1 MPRTLTTSL
10 LTLIL
15 AAHALAQSEPV
26 AVSLPA
32 EGATP
37 AVQQMVRPDRLLPVD
52 PVMLKQGKA
61 VAGDRS
67 LAVAFEGNTYVF
79 TTKDTRD
86 TFMRDPRTYAATDAG
101 ACGRMGPLG
110 GLGDA
115 RRYAIEEGLLYFF
128 ASPECMATFKANPH
142 GHMEPY
148 DQMPSGLPDAQID
161 GMAAFD
167 RWVAYVGGKDAIR
180 KAETYRQTSTE
191 RVQASGA
198 EWDRIEELEITGP
211 TRARQRVTWRKVG
224 DPQADPTVIETI
236 LTPERAIIGPEGP
249 GAQELYGTRRTAFER
264 QLNRLPWSIL
274 RARVRPEAGLLVIRT
289 GGGKLGP
296 YDCDYVVT
304 WFEGNATHLAIDK
317 ATGRMVQMGS
327 MGRDTQSRVMSLT
340 MDALGDAGPQALRL
354 PTQWVTYPTGEKEG
368 TKGPELTI
376 VTGPAT
382 APAAAPAA
390 AAPVSAPAAQAPAP
404 APAPPAPR

>member
-1 MPRTLTTSL
+1 MPRPLTTTL

-15 AAHALAQSEPV
+15 AAAPAFAQSEPV
-26 AVSLPA
+26 AVSLPS

-37 AVQQMVRPDRLLPVD
+37 AVQQMVRPDRLLAVD

-61 VAGDRS
+61 VAGDRA

-79 TTKDTRD
+79 ATKDTRD
-86 TFMRDPRTYAATDAG
+86 AFMRDARTYAATDAG

-128 ASPECMATFKANPH
+128 ASPECMTTFKANPH

-148 DQMPSGLPDAQID
+148 DQLPSGLPDAQVD

-180 KAETYRQTSTE
+180 RAETYRQSSTE
-191 RVQASGA
+191 RVQSSGA
-198 EWDRIEELEITGP
+198 EWDRTEEIEITSP
-211 TRARQRVTWRKVG
+211 QRARQRITWRKVG
-224 DPQADPTVIETI
+224 DPKADPTVIETI

-264 QLNRLPWSIL
+264 QMNRLPWSIL

-296 YDCDYVVT
+296 HDCDYVVT

-317 ATGRMVQMGS
+317 ATGRMVQMGF

-340 MDALGDAGPQALRL
+340 MDALGDAGPQSLRL

-376 VTGPAT
+376 VTGPAAAPAAQAPAAGAPPAT

-390 AAPVSAPAAQAPAP
+390 A
-404 APAPPAPR
+404 PR

>member
-1 MPRTLTTSL
+1 
-10 LTLIL
+10 
-15 AAHALAQSEPV
+15 
-26 AVSLPA
+26 
-32 EGATP
+32 
-37 AVQQMVRPDRLLPVD
+37 
-52 PVMLKQGKA
+52 
-61 VAGDRS
+61 
-67 LAVAFEGNTYVF
+67 
-79 TTKDTRD
+79 
-86 TFMRDPRTYAATDAG
+86 
-101 ACGRMGPLG
+101 
-110 GLGDA
+110 
-115 RRYAIEEGLLYFF
+115 
-128 ASPECMATFKANPH
+128 
-142 GHMEPY
+142 
-148 DQMPSGLPDAQID
+148 
-161 GMAAFD
+161 
-167 RWVAYVGGKDAIR
+167 
-180 KAETYRQTSTE
+180 
-191 RVQASGA
+191 
-198 EWDRIEELEITGP
+198 RI
-211 TRARQRVTWRKVG
+211 TWRKVG
-224 DPQADPTVIETI
+224 DPKADPTVIETI

-382 APAAAPAA
+382 APATAPAA
-390 AAPVSAPAAQAPAP
+390 AAPVNVPAGPRADGPGASVEVRDVLPCVVRAHDRDVRRERAPLGDAALHDGVGIDLRLAAVPLHAPGREVGTDGARGVEHVALAQRRVAGAELAGPDEAGVGVGGRCLDDARGFDRRETLALVVLEVGVAAGERTEGDESRDGREDVGAHAASVGTRSRRGSAHGIVAKARRELVHEFAERT
-404 APAPPAPR
+404 PRGV